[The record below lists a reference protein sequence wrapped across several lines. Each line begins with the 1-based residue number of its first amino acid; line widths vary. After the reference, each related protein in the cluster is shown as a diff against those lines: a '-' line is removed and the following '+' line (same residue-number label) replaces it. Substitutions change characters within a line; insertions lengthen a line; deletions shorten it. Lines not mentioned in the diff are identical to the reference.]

1 MQNTTLAVH
10 RGDIEFSERQRSY
23 VFSVAMRFMK
33 DDDAAA
39 DVTQDALLFAYK
51 NLDRF
56 RGQSKFTT
64 WLYRIAQ
71 NTSLVHLRKARSR
84 AAKAGIL
91 ADSLEPVAN
100 DPNPEELHSL
110 REQLS
115 IARRRLDQ
123 LGDDYGRVFDLACTS
138 GYSYKEIGRQLDLP
152 ANTVK
157 TRAYRARL
165 AMRHAL
171 AKAG

>member
-1 MQNTTLAVH
+1 MQNTTRGAH
-10 RGDIEFSERQRSY
+10 RETIEFSERQRSY

-39 DVTQDALLFAYK
+39 DVTQDALMFAYK
-51 NLDRF
+51 NRDRF
-56 RGQSKFTT
+56 RGDSQFTT

-71 NTSLVHLRKARSR
+71 NTSLVHLRKARTR
-84 AAKAGIL
+84 AARLGDL
-91 ADSLEPVAN
+91 AESLEMVAN
-100 DPNPEELHSL
+100 TPNPEELHAA
-110 REQLS
+110 REQLA
-115 IARRRLDQ
+115 IARHRLDQ
-123 LGDDYGRVFDLACTS
+123 LGDNYGRVFELACAS
-138 GYSYKEIGRQLDLP
+138 GYSYAEIGRQLGLP

-165 AMRHAL
+165 ALRHAL